1 MTGGGF
7 HRGEGPA
14 PRPTD
19 WNLPNALTVL
29 RFLLVPVYAV
39 LLFMEGG
46 SSPWWRFWAWVVF
59 VLAAVTDGIDGKI
72 ARQRG
77 EITNFGKVADPIADK
92 ALTGTAFIGL
102 SVLGVIWWWV
112 TVVILVREVGITVL
126 RFVVIR
132 HGVMPA
138 GRGGKLKTML
148 QTLSLGALTFPLA
161 VLPLGGAWLFVAYV
175 LLGAALVVTVV
186 SGVDYVFKA
195 ARLRETSER
204 TRLRRE
210 RRVSARE
217 ARARDH
223 AGATRTPPA
232 APTGRPSAGAPSDTD
247 AGPPPVSP
255 GQPAPPV
262 SADAPAAERHT
273 AAPEIDPHPS
283 ADPAGRGNP
292 ARE

>member
-1 MTGGGF
+1 MTPQTF

-39 LLFMEGG
+39 LLFQDGG
-46 SSPWWRFWAWVVF
+46 TQPWWRFWAWAVF
-59 VLAAVTDGIDGKI
+59 ALAAVTDGVDGKL
-72 ARQRG
+72 ARRRG

-102 SVLGVIWWWV
+102 SVLGVVWWWV
-112 TVVILVREVGITVL
+112 TVVILVREIGITVL

-148 QTLSLGALTFPLA
+148 QTLSLGSLT
-161 VLPLGGAWLFVAYV
+161 LPLWVWPLSGVLTTIAYV
-175 LLGAALVVTVV
+175 LLGAALVMTVL
-186 SGVDYVFKA
+186 SGIDYVFKA

-204 TRLRRE
+204 TRLRRAARAAE
-210 RRVSARE
+210 RE
-217 ARARDH
+217 ARAAQRAHWSTRDGDDIT
-223 AGATRTPPA
+223 APPRGT
-232 APTGRPSAGAPSDTD
+232 APTSSSWV
-247 AGPPPVSP
+247 GPVPP
-255 GQPAPPV
+255 
-262 SADAPAAERHT
+262 EKT
-273 AAPEIDPHPS
+273 PHR
-283 ADPAGRGNP
+283 D
-292 ARE
+292 